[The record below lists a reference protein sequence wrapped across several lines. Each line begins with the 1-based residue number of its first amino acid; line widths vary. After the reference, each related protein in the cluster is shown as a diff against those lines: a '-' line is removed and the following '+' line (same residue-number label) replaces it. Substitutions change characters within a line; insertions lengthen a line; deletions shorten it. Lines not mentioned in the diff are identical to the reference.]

1 MSDKDNKS
9 DPPEANKTSVQISEP
24 ASRKNWF
31 RAWGIPVLL
40 LISLTG
46 SFYWVRFVYETIAGQ
61 NWVNMLTVIIVGSQ
75 VILLV
80 LWFCFLSYFRRKT
93 VWLTM
98 LVLFLGGA
106 GWASSIR
113 DFNFDGDM
121 NLYLS
126 YRWDPLPEPPQELFA
141 SIDQQDDEAAEFVIL
156 PVDMPA
162 YRGTRRD
169 GIVEGPVLR
178 TDWQQNPL
186 VELWRTPVG
195 AGYASMS
202 VVGDSLL
209 TIEQREQNEAITCY
223 DTRNGKLRWIHQ
235 YPARFFEAMGGL
247 GPRTTPTV
255 SQEVVVSMGA
265 AGDIT
270 CLDFKTG
277 KLIWARNLLRE
288 LKIPNV
294 VWGMSSSPLIYG
306 NTVCVNPGGPKGNGL
321 MGLNL
326 KDGSTL
332 WKCAGVEQFD
342 DAENKENFCGYS
354 SPMIREIDGVQQII
368 IFDGHGLS
376 GHDLT
381 SGKQL
386 WHHKYIN
393 GARVNCAQPIVLEN
407 QKDVFI
413 SSSYSMGSALLNIE
427 QTEGSIWKVSEVWH
441 DVKIM
446 RTKFSSPVYY
456 QGYVYGLD
464 EGILMCID
472 PKTGKKQWKK
482 GRYGHGQVL
491 LTHDQLLIIAEDGD
505 LAIVKADPAKFQELA
520 RQKVLP
526 RTSRV
531 WNPHTLVDGIVYV
544 RDHLEMAAFNLRF

>member
-9 DPPEANKTSVQISEP
+9 DPLEANKTSVQISEP
-24 ASRKNWF
+24 VSRKNWF

-40 LISLTG
+40 LISLAG
-46 SFYWVRFVYETIAGQ
+46 SFYWVRYVYETIAGQ

-80 LWFCFLSYFRRKT
+80 LWFCFLSYFERKT
-93 VWLTM
+93 VWMTM

-126 YRWDPLPEPPQELFA
+126 YRWESLPEPPQELFT
-141 SIDQQDDEAAEFVIL
+141 SIDQQDDEAAEFAIL

-162 YRGTRRD
+162 YRGARRD

-186 VELWRTPVG
+186 LELWRTPVG

-265 AGDIT
+265 AGDVT

-332 WKCAGVEQFD
+332 WKGAGVEQFD

-354 SPMIREIDGVQQII
+354 SPMIREIDGVKQIV

-407 QKDVFI
+407 QKNVFI

-427 QTEGSIWKVSEVWH
+427 QTEGNIWKVSEVWH

-531 WNPHTLVDGIVYV
+531 WNPHTLVEGIVYV
-544 RDHLEMAAFNLRF
+544 RDHLEMAAFSLRF